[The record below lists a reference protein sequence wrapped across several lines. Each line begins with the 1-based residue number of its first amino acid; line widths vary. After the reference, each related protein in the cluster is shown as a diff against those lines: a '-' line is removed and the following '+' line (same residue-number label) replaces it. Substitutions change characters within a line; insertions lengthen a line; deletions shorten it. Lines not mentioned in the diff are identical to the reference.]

1 MFKRIK
7 DLYNRYKEVIHYIIF
22 GGLTTVVNIV
32 VFFLLESGLSWP
44 YLCANAIAI
53 AAAVLFAYITNKL
66 FVFESKTTTVWAA
79 FLEFLRFIS
88 FRLLSGVIDMLAMWL
103 LVDGLGQDTDL
114 SKILT
119 QVIVVVLN
127 YIFSKLYIF
136 NK

>member
-1 MFKRIK
+1 MFKRMK
-7 DLYNRYKEVIHYIIF
+7 NLYNRYKEIIHYIIF

-44 YLCANAIAI
+44 YLWANGIAI
-53 AAAVLFAYITNKL
+53 VAAVLFAYITNKL
-66 FVFESKTTTVWAA
+66 FVFESKTNTVWAV

-103 LVDGLGQDTDL
+103 LVDGLGQDTDF

-119 QVIVVVLN
+119 QFIVVVLN

>member
-44 YLCANAIAI
+44 YLWANAIAI

>member
-44 YLCANAIAI
+44 YLWANAIAI

-66 FVFESKTTTVWAA
+66 FVFESKTTTVWAD
-79 FLEFLRFIS
+79 FLEFLRFIG